1 MADTGFVG
9 TQLLLNGR
17 VYAEAAPRAGALLV
31 AGDTIAWVGATDTA
45 RTLDADTVVD
55 LQGALVTPAFVDA
68 YVDVDGIAIRDGYDR
83 ATVLAQAASL
93 GVACLQDV
101 STGGDGVFP
110 ATAPTAPPAP
120 TPAPTGSAQVPTASP
135 IVIVIPRPGSAT
147 RRPDYAATVR
157 AGGQPFLAVDGPA
170 DVVAAAYSL
179 EATARS
185 VGADR
190 LIAATPRIEG
200 LVRAPGAAALTY
212 ERLAG
217 CGAVVVTP
225 GGSIRRRGATSRTR
239 AEGTDLAGLASAGV
253 PLALGSWQGTTTEDP
268 PETGGA
274 ASGYHR
280 SPWSTVW
287 AAANRRTARSDSSSD
302 GPNEGDREG
311 DGEVDGAG
319 DGVSVRAAFRAH
331 TVGGWRAARRT
342 GVGRLEPGA
351 PATYAVWQAGAVVVA
366 APDGRIQRWSTDPR
380 SAVPGLP
387 DLSLQEGPPRCLR
400 TVVGGMVI
408 YDDFGGL

>member
-1 MADTGFVG
+1 MVDTGCVG

-31 AGDTIAWVGATDTA
+31 AGDSIAWVGATDTA

-68 YVDVDGIAIRDGYDR
+68 YVDVDGIAARDGYDR

-101 STGGDGVFP
+101 SAGGDGVYP
-110 ATAPTAPPAP
+110 TVAPKA
-120 TPAPTGSAQVPTASP
+120 APTGSSRVPTASP
-135 IVIVIPRPGSAT
+135 IVIAIPHPGSAPS
-147 RRPDYAATVR
+147 RPDYAATVR
-157 AGGQPFLAVDGPA
+157 AGGQPVLAVDGPA
-170 DVVAAAYSL
+170 DVMAAADSL

-190 LIAATPRIEG
+190 LIAATPRVEG
-200 LVRAPGAAALTY
+200 LVRAPGATPVTY
-212 ERLAG
+212 QRLAG

-225 GGSIRRRGATSRTR
+225 GGFMPPSGATPRVR
-239 AEGTDLAGLASAGV
+239 AEATDLAGLANAGV

-268 PETGGA
+268 PEAGGA
-274 ASGYHR
+274 ASGYHW

-287 AAANRRTARSDSSSD
+287 AAANRHAARSGSSSG
-302 GPNEGDREG
+302 GPCEG
-311 DGEVDGAG
+311 DGEVEGEG

-331 TVGGWRAARRT
+331 TVGGWRAARCT

-387 DLSLQEGPPRCLR
+387 DLSRPEGPPRCLR
-400 TVVGGMVI
+400 TVVGGVVI